1 MFGMKKADLIRVV
14 MMILLLEGHFVP
26 ETQAQTVEEPIDI
39 KMNAVTEALTP
50 GQTSAVTITFR
61 IPSGFWLGSNDRGA
75 RIPASTVIDMEAD
88 KYFSFE
94 QPEFPKLEVKGVP
107 VHLGIT
113 KVFTGAITVII
124 PFKIDPAIPAGEY
137 DITAKITYTPGLNA
151 GHLTTHVR
159 EPYHTKITIEP
170 GNKQNPKPLPQPARQ
185 QVPSTFL
192 VQEKVLHLPQ
202 PMQTMFHRWDENG
215 AAAKFMHWLFTD
227 PPNHG
232 KHIQNVWHPSVGS
245 TENNGQTLG
254 AALAIMNITR
264 EGIMT
269 GTFDI
274 RGYYNEYVGATAAV
288 DVVSCPAAYHNF
300 WFSAEISED
309 RNRQAKFHTENL
321 TLGADDRFGYEL
333 QLNAFQDP
341 RYRFYGLGGGTNEED
356 ETDYTHE
363 EFGGALDLYFLPVDH
378 FRVGVGGTVRS
389 VDVKRGADRLIG
401 DVPFTIN
408 EAGFAAV
415 PGIDGATVVGER
427 FNFVFDA
434 RNSEFTPSAGGYVKF
449 TAEYNQVTSGVTTT
463 YGKFNLDLRKY
474 FSTVNQRYTLFL
486 RNGWTFTTDND
497 VPFFDQAQLGGV
509 TSLRAFD
516 TGRFYGQHSVFGS
529 VELRIQAMH
538 KVFMGFPMDLEI
550 APFVD
555 FGQVF
560 NGSDFDGEFNFNPGM
575 SLRLLNRPNIGM
587 VANGAVGQDGI
598 TFTGGVSLPF

>member
-1 MFGMKKADLIRVV
+1 MFGIKKADLVRVII
-14 MMILLLEGHFVP
+14 MALLLDSYFIRESH
-26 ETQAQTVEEPIDI
+26 AQTVEEPIDI
-39 KMNAVTEALTP
+39 KMSAATEPLAP
-50 GQTSAVTITFR
+50 GQTSALTITFR

-75 RIPASTVIDMEAD
+75 RTPASTVIEMEAD
-88 KYFSFE
+88 HHFSFE
-94 QPEFPKLEVKGVP
+94 PPEFPKLDVKGVP

-113 KVFTGAITVII
+113 KVFTGAITVVI
-124 PFKIDPAIPAGEY
+124 PFEIDQATPAGEY
-137 DITAKITYTPGLNA
+137 HVVARITYTPGLNA

-159 EPYHTKITIEP
+159 EPYHTKIMVQAD
-170 GNKQNPKPLPQPARQ
+170 KAADPKPLPQPARQ

-202 PMQTMFHRWDENG
+202 PLQTMFHRWDENG
-215 AAAKFMHWLFTD
+215 VGAKFLHWLFTD

-232 KHIQNVWHPSVGS
+232 KHIQTVWHPFVGS

-254 AALAIMNITR
+254 AAMALMNVTR

-269 GTFDI
+269 GTFDV
-274 RGYYNEYVGATAAV
+274 RAYYNEYVGASVAL
-288 DVVSCPAAYHNF
+288 DVISCPAAYHNF
-300 WFSAEISED
+300 WFSAELSED
-309 RNRQAKFHTENL
+309 RNRQVKFHTENL

-333 QLNAFQDP
+333 QLNAFQDL

-363 EFGGALDLYFLPVDH
+363 EFGGALDFYFLPVDH

-408 EAGFAAV
+408 QAGFAAV

-427 FNFVFDA
+427 LNVVFDA
-434 RNSEFTPSAGGYVKF
+434 RNSEFTPSSGGYVKF
-449 TAEYNQVTSGVTTT
+449 TAAYNQVTSGVTST
-463 YGKFNLDLRKY
+463 YGKFNLDVRKY
-474 FSTVNQRYTLFL
+474 FSTVNQRYTVLL
-486 RNGWTFTTDND
+486 RNGWTLTTSDD

-509 TSLRAFD
+509 STLRAFD
-516 TGRFYGQHSVFGS
+516 EGRFYGQHSVFGS

-538 KVFMGFPMDLEI
+538 KVLMGFPMDLEI
-550 APFVD
+550 APFID
-555 FGQVF
+555 FGQVS
-560 NGSDFDGEFNFNPGM
+560 NGTDFDGEFNFNPGM

-587 VANGAVGQDGI
+587 VGNGAIGQDGI
-598 TFTGGVSLPF
+598 MFTGGVSLPF